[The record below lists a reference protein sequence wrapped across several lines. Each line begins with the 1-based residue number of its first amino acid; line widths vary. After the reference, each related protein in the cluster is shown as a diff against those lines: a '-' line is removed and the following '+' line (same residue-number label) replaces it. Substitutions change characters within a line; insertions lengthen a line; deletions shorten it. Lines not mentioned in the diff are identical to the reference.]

1 MKFTRINENAIRCVI
16 SHEEM
21 DAQGID
27 LEELMGNRAKAEE
40 FLRYVLQQ
48 ARYEINFVTTGDA
61 LNVQLSVTQNGDVSM
76 MISDDQN
83 LAVRAMLMA
92 FKEKLKEFQ
101 DAIENSGKVSRSQ
114 IQDALTREIQK
125 STQEILSQ
133 AEDSDPLEMEVWAE
147 IADFESC
154 VRLANVLSYLG
165 DIPSSLYRLGDVY
178 YLQMELVQT
187 KRQMAHN
194 VFAIAEYSQNMYADG
209 VGAGHIMEQ
218 GKCIMKEHALV
229 NLAKLA

>member
-27 LEELMGNRAKAEE
+27 LEELMGDRAKAEE
-40 FLRYVLQQ
+40 FLRYILQQ
-48 ARYEINFVTTGDA
+48 ARYEVNFVTSGDA
-61 LNVQLSVTQNGDVSM
+61 LNVQLSVTQEGDVSM

-83 LAVRAMLMA
+83 MAIHAMLMA

-101 DAIENSGKVSRSQ
+101 DAIDAHKMSRAQ
-114 IQDALTREIQK
+114 MQDALARELQK
-125 STQEILSQ
+125 STQELLSQ
-133 AEDSDPLEMEVWAE
+133 AEDNDPLEMDVWAE
-147 IADFESC
+147 VADLDNC
-154 VRLANVLSYLG
+154 IRMANVLSYLG
-165 DIPSSLYRLGDVY
+165 DIPSSLYRLGDTY
-178 YLQMELVQT
+178 YLRMALVQT

-209 VGAGHIMEQ
+209 VAAGHVMEQ
-218 GKCIMKEHALV
+218 GKCIIKEHALRD
-229 NLAKLA
+229 LAKLA

>member
-21 DAQGID
+21 DARGID
-27 LEELMGNRAKAEE
+27 LDELMGNRAKAEE

-61 LNVQLSVTQNGDVSM
+61 LNVQLSVTQDGDVSM

-101 DAIENSGKVSRSQ
+101 DAIENNGKVSRSQ

-133 AEDSDPLEMEVWAE
+133 ADDVDPIEMDVWAE
-147 IADFESC
+147 IIGFDNC
-154 VRLANVLSYLG
+154 VRLASVLSYLG
-165 DIPSSLYRLGDVY
+165 DVPSSLYRLGDVY
-178 YLQMELVQT
+178 YLQMGLIQT

-209 VGAGHIMEQ
+209 AGAGHIVEQ
-218 GKCIMKEHALV
+218 GKCIMKEHALM